1 MINVF
6 GDVLVEAKKSKKN
19 DGYIDIEKFTP
30 SNLDDAGDG
39 IGAYKKRVDKLLDN
53 KEKSDSLNLQVKSK
67 GRSKLRN

>member
-1 MINVF
+1 
-6 GDVLVEAKKSKKN
+6 

-53 KEKSDSLNLQVKSK
+53 KEKSDSLNLQTYEGDDDDPDTLILVNENV
-67 GRSKLRN
+67 RSDEEIEKEI